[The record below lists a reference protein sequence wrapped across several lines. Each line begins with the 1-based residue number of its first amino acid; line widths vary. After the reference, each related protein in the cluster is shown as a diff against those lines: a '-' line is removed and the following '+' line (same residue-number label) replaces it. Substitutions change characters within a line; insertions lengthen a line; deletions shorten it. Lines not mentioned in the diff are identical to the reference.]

1 MSMKINIILFLIAGS
16 FFSCSTPT
24 DKIKEVETSLIDP
37 VYIDGDSTWTIEER
51 MLHYGVPG
59 LSIAVIKD
67 SKIEWVKSY
76 GVMDQEGKAPV
87 TKQTLFQAGSI
98 SKPVAAYGA
107 LRLVSAGRIKLDE
120 NINTYLKS
128 WQLPDNK
135 FTKEKKVTLKH
146 LLSHS
151 GGITVHGFPGY
162 SPDLPVPSLIQ
173 VLNGIAPANSAAI
186 RVDKLPGESFRYSG
200 GGYCIMQQM
209 MIDQEG
215 KPFPTIMQELVL
227 QPLGMKNST
236 YDQPLEEAQVNLA
249 ATGYLPD
256 GSMTKGKRHTYPEM
270 AAAGLWTT
278 AEDLA
283 KFAINIQ
290 QTLAGKNNSVLS
302 QEMVKTMLTPYVADF
317 IGLGIF
323 LDKRKDDLYFGHG
336 GWDEGFSSQLVA
348 HTKKGY
354 GVAVL
359 TNANQ
364 PAFIEELIRA
374 VALTYQWDNFV
385 PIYKRAAKDPVS
397 ETKIIGRYHKGNNE
411 LMEVYQKDD
420 KLWVKDIEGGSVELV
435 KISDSTYTTRKQNNP
450 IQFKT
455 NTKTGHL
462 DLLVLNA
469 NKGDLEA
476 TFSYMEKSK
485 KLPGEL
491 LVAGNFDAALK
502 AYRELMKID
511 PKDPAV
517 NEEELN
523 QTGYYL
529 LGSGKE
535 KLAQQLFKINM
546 LLYPNSANVYDSYA
560 EASMKL
566 GQLDVA
572 ASYYKKTLTL
582 NPKNENA
589 VKMLKEIGQRKTNTK

>member
-1 MSMKINIILFLIAGS
+1 MTMKINIILFLIAGS

-24 DKIKEVETSLIDP
+24 DKIKDVETSLIDP
-37 VYIDGDSTWTIEER
+37 VYIKGDSTWTIEER
-51 MLHYGVPG
+51 MAHYGVPG
-59 LSIAVIKD
+59 VSIAVIKD

-76 GVMDQEGKAPV
+76 GVMDKKSKVPV
-87 TKQTLFQAGSI
+87 TPRTLFQAGSI

-151 GGITVHGFPGY
+151 GGTSVHGFLGY
-162 SPDLPVPSLIQ
+162 SPDLPVPSLSQ
-173 VLNGIAPANSAAI
+173 VLNGTAPANSAAI
-186 RVDKLPGESFRYSG
+186 RVDKLPGTSFRYSG

-227 QPLGMKNST
+227 KPLDMKNST
-236 YDQPLEEAQVNLA
+236 YDQPLEKAQISLA

-256 GSMTKGKRHTYPEM
+256 GSMTKGKRHIYPEM

-290 QTLAGKNNSVLS
+290 QTLAGKNNVVLP
-302 QEMVKTMLTPYVADF
+302 QGTVKIMLTPYVADF

-336 GWDEGFSSQLVA
+336 GWDEGFSSQLLA

-354 GVAVL
+354 GVVVL

-374 VALTYQWDNFV
+374 VALTYQWDNMV
-385 PIYKRAAKDPVS
+385 PIYKKAASDAAS
-397 ETKIIGRYHKGNNE
+397 DAKIIGRYRKGNDA
-411 LMEVYQKDD
+411 LMNIYQKDG
-420 KLWVKDIEGGSVELV
+420 KLWVKNIEGSSFELV
-435 KISDSTYTTRKQNNP
+435 KISDSTYITRKQNEP

-455 NTKTGHL
+455 NKRTRRL
-462 DLLVLNA
+462 NLLVLNPD
-469 NKGDLEA
+469 KGHVEA
-476 TFSYMEKSK
+476 TFSQMEKNE
-485 KLPGEL
+485 KLPTEL
-491 LVAGNFDAALK
+491 LMDGNFDAALK
-502 AYRELMKID
+502 AYRELMKND
-511 PKDPAV
+511 PNDPAL
-517 NEEELN
+517 NEDKLN
-523 QTGYYL
+523 QKGYFL
-529 LGSGKE
+529 LNSGKQ
-535 KLAQQLFKINM
+535 KFAQQIFKINM
-546 LLYPNSANVYDSYA
+546 LLYPTSANVYDSYA

-566 GQLDVA
+566 GELDIA
-572 ASYYKKTLTL
+572 TANYKKTLSL
-582 NPKNENA
+582 NPENENA
-589 VKMLKEIGQRKTNTK
+589 VKMLKEIQQMKTSTK

>member
-1 MSMKINIILFLIAGS
+1 MTMKINIILFLIAGS

-37 VYIDGDSTWTIEER
+37 IYIKGDSTWTIEER
-51 MLHYGVPG
+51 MAHYGVPG
-59 LSIAVIKD
+59 VSIAVIKD
-67 SKIEWVKSY
+67 SKIEWAKSY
-76 GVMDQEGKAPV
+76 GVMEKKSKAPV
-87 TKQTLFQAGSI
+87 TPQTLFQAGSI

-128 WQLPDNK
+128 WQLPDNE

-151 GGITVHGFPGY
+151 GGTTVHGFLGY
-162 SPDLPVPSLIQ
+162 SPDLPVPSLTQ
-173 VLNGIAPANSAAI
+173 VLDGTAPANSAAI
-186 RVDKLPGESFRYSG
+186 RVDKLPGTSFRYSG

-227 QPLGMKNST
+227 KPLDMKNST

-249 ATGYLPD
+249 ATGYLPN

-290 QTLAGKNNSVLS
+290 QTLAGKNSVVLP
-302 QEMVKTMLTPYVADF
+302 QGTVKTMLTPYVADF

-323 LDKRKDDLYFGHG
+323 LDKRKDDLYFGHD

-354 GVAVL
+354 GVVVL

-374 VALTYQWDNFV
+374 VALTYQWDNMV
-385 PIYKRAAKDPVS
+385 PIYKRAASDAMS
-397 ETKIIGRYHKGNNE
+397 DAKIIGRYRKGNDA
-411 LMEVYQKDD
+411 LMDIYQKDD
-420 KLWVKDIEGGSVELV
+420 KLWVKNIEGSSFELI
-435 KISDSTYTTRKQNNP
+435 KISDSTYITRKQNEP

-455 NTKTGHL
+455 NKKTRHL
-462 DLLVLNA
+462 NLLVLNMD
-469 NKGDLEA
+469 KGHVEA
-476 TFSYMEKSK
+476 TFSQMEKNE
-485 KLPGEL
+485 KLPAEL
-491 LVAGNFDAALK
+491 LMDGDFDAALK
-502 AYRELMKID
+502 AYRELMKND
-511 PKDPAV
+511 PNDPALD
-517 NEEELN
+517 EGKLN
-523 QTGYYL
+523 QTGYSL
-529 LGSGKE
+529 LNSGKE
-535 KLAQQLFKINM
+535 KLAQQVFKVNM

-566 GQLDVA
+566 GEFDIA
-572 ASYYKKTLTL
+572 TANYKKTLSL
-582 NPKNENA
+582 NPENQNA
-589 VKMLKEIGQRKTNTK
+589 IKMLKEIEQRKTSTK